1 MCFLILQPP
10 LSSSCYLNPLYW
22 VTKSKNTEFNHI
34 QKNPQPDIA
43 EIFFMNWI
51 TGFGKLYTCG
61 MIIEQTNTFLRYLE
75 YMELLSIGW
84 LIKAVDGMDGLEPQC
99 GDIGRWDLYTITD
112 VRLISPSISR
122 MLICCRGKKRCLKL
136 CICVPLTT
144 ILKDWFSQQ
153 MVSWKK
159 SNKYFENTVFVQF
172 TFLWIHTKIKY
183 HLRVFDS
190 QFWTKDLISKLASNI
205 LSTHNFT
212 YIECLRLKLIC
223 LFRTVEGVR
232 LLFFQIKCKHVSL
245 TM

>member
-1 MCFLILQPP
+1 
-10 LSSSCYLNPLYW
+10 
-22 VTKSKNTEFNHI
+22 
-34 QKNPQPDIA
+34 
-43 EIFFMNWI
+43 MNWI

-61 MIIEQTNTFLRYLE
+61 MTIEQTNTFLRYLE
-75 YMELLSIGW
+75 YMELLSICW
-84 LIKAVDGMDGLEPQC
+84 LIKAVDGLEPQC

-112 VRLISPSISR
+112 VRLMSPSISR

-159 SNKYFENTVFVQF
+159 SKKYFENTVVVQF

-190 QFWTKDLISKLASNI
+190 QFWTKDLISKLA
-205 LSTHNFT
+205 F
-212 YIECLRLKLIC
+212 
-223 LFRTVEGVR
+223 
-232 LLFFQIKCKHVSL
+232 
-245 TM
+245 

>member
-1 MCFLILQPP
+1 M
-10 LSSSCYLNPLYW
+10 
-22 VTKSKNTEFNHI
+22 TKSKNTEVNHI
-34 QKNPQPDIA
+34 QKNPQPDKA
-43 EIFFMNWI
+43 EHFFMNWI

-99 GDIGRWDLYTITD
+99 GDIRRWDRYTITD
-112 VRLISPSISR
+112 VRLMSPSISR

-159 SNKYFENTVFVQF
+159 SNKFFVQF
-172 TFLWIHTKIKY
+172 HF
-183 HLRVFDS
+183 
-190 QFWTKDLISKLASNI
+190 
-205 LSTHNFT
+205 
-212 YIECLRLKLIC
+212 
-223 LFRTVEGVR
+223 
-232 LLFFQIKCKHVSL
+232 
-245 TM
+245 